1 MQATHTP
8 PTDAER
14 GEFAARLAREGFL
27 DTEVKT
33 IEAGKVVGEHSHP
46 FDVLALVLSGEA
58 TIDCGAGPRTY
69 RPGDVVDVAADVVHT
84 ERYGPDGYSFLV
96 GRRHKPA

>member
-1 MQATHTP
+1 MQAISSP
-8 PTDAER
+8 PTEAER
-14 GEFAARLAREGFL
+14 SEFSQRLVREGFL

-46 FDVLALVLSGEA
+46 FDVRALVLSGQA

-69 RPGDVVDVAADVVHT
+69 RPGDIVDVAANVVHT
-84 ERYGPDGYSFLV
+84 ERYGPDGYSILV